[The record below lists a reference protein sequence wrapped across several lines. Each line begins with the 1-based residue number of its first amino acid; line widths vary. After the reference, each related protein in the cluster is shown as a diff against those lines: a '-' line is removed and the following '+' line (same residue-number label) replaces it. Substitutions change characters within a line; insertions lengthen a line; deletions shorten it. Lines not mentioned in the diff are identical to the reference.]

1 MYVMVREGKSK
12 TIENLMTSVE
22 ERSSSQATYR
32 PSVTTSLLTPNTMQD
47 GQSKNLADGSS
58 VPLAG
63 LAPAAID
70 AGSGTEPLLRGTV
83 TAAAFAACIGP
94 AVAVVAALDAETTEA
109 EVVLSTVG
117 LAASL
122 SPSMSRAMPAAPPR
136 EHLLRPRA
144 GCRQS
149 MGRHEMVQ
157 ACRPELK
164 PRVPNAR

>member
-1 MYVMVREGKSK
+1 MH
-12 TIENLMTSVE
+12 
-22 ERSSSQATYR
+22 
-32 PSVTTSLLTPNTMQD
+32 D
-47 GQSKNLADGSS
+47 GQSKNLAEGSS

-70 AGSGTEPLLRGTV
+70 AGRGTEPLLSGTV
-83 TAAAFAACIGP
+83 TAAAFVACP
-94 AVAVVAALDAETTEA
+94 VPVLVAAVDPFDAEAAEA
-109 EVVLSTVG
+109 EVVLSTTG
-117 LAASL
+117 LGASL

-149 MGRHEMVQ
+149 MGRQEIVQ
-157 ACRPELK
+157 AWRPELK